1 MQNYIGLIEFDQEV
15 NCKED
20 VLGKQINTIIGGVPV
35 VVTTPDAAKEPDPN
49 NMLDCLV
56 PPQHFPNFNIE
67 WGHVY
72 RRPQIIAGIR
82 VVGIM
87 ARLAEDSVYKLFAN
101 MIRWREKFENIAFL
115 MMDEL
120 VFDQ

>member
-35 VVTTPDAAKEPDPN
+35 VVTTPEAAKDPDPN

-56 PPQHFPNFNIE
+56 PPQYFPSFNIE

-72 RRPQIIAGIR
+72 RR
-82 VVGIM
+82 
-87 ARLAEDSVYKLFAN
+87 LK
-101 MIRWREKFENIAFL
+101 
-115 MMDEL
+115 
-120 VFDQ
+120 